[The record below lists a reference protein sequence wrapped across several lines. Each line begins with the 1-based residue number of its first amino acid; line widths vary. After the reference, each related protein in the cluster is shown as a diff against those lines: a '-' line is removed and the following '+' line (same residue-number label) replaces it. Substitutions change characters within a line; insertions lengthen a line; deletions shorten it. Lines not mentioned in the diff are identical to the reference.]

1 MPAIQRDLLHRFL
14 VDGLADRHGGA
25 FNHRRGGLDVDDFA
39 GVAYLQAEVLHGIFA
54 DFQHQII
61 GLLRLEALAL
71 DLDRIGAGRK
81 HGHFIFPV
89 GIGFGGAL
97 NAERG
102 VFHRDGGAIDGRAIL
117 VGDCAFN
124 AGGVLRESSCG
135 RKQHREQQREKSLPE
150 HLCLLKVQ
158 TTVEQV

>member
-1 MPAIQRDLLHRFL
+1 MVGWKVTWFCTMS
-14 VDGLADRHGGA
+14 
-25 FNHRRGGLDVDDFA
+25 
-39 GVAYLQAEVLHGIFA
+39 
-54 DFQHQII
+54 
-61 GLLRLEALAL
+61 LRLIPLIMKLTVSSRAPAVLKANEPWPL
-71 DLDRIGAGRK
+71 
-81 HGHFIFPV
+81 
-89 GIGFGGAL
+89 GGAL